1 MNGNQKSLNANV
13 GSTSA
18 ATFPLVHISTS
29 SANAANAA
37 ADESVP
43 LVISPPTSLPLY
55 KNSSPH
61 GATISNSNSSNSNNN
76 TNNKKSNHLFINE
89 SSGIISVNETSEIQH
104 ALSTVTIDNHSP
116 SPIASIASI
125 SYR

>member
-29 SANAANAA
+29 SANAASAA
-37 ADESVP
+37 VDESVP

-61 GATISNSNSSNSNNN
+61 GATISNSSSSNNN
-76 TNNKKSNHLFINE
+76 NNNNKKSNHLFINE

-116 SPIASIASI
+116 SSIASIASI